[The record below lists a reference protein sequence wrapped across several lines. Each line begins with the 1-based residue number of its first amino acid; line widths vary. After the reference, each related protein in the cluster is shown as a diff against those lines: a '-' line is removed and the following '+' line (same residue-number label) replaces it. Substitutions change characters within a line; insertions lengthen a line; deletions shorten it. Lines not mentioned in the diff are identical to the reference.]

1 MQPLHLT
8 GRAVQTLKHMFLSRL
23 GLSLL
28 ILAIL
33 STTIEHADAAGEAC
47 SVSAQDCDKDG
58 SMVYYCNQGSGN
70 SGTCRLCW
78 DKICTSSDNTHEK
91 TKCGCNGAQSAVQ
104 TVEASASR
112 VVGSTSVAVGLVF
125 AVVASAWGLL

>member
-1 MQPLHLT
+1 
-8 GRAVQTLKHMFLSRL
+8 MFLSRL

-78 DKICTSSDNTHEK
+78 DKICTSSGNTHEK
-91 TKCGCNGAQSAVQ
+91 RKCGCTGDKAE
-104 TVEASASR
+104 VEASASSDSSR
-112 VVGSTSVAVGLVF
+112 VVGSTRAAGLLF

>member
-1 MQPLHLT
+1 MSCRTSP
-8 GRAVQTLKHMFLSRL
+8 VQTLKHMFLSRL

-78 DKICTSSDNTHEK
+78 DKICTSSGNTHEK
-91 TKCGCNGAQSAVQ
+91 KKCGCNGVE
-104 TVEASASR
+104 VEASASR
-112 VVGSTSVAVGLVF
+112 VVGSTSVSNHVAVGLVF

>member
-1 MQPLHLT
+1 MT
-8 GRAVQTLKHMFLSRL
+8 ASKHMWCSRL

-33 STTIEHADAAGEAC
+33 STTIEHADASGQAC

-58 SMVYYCNQGSGN
+58 SMVYYCNQDSGD

-78 DKICTSSDNTHEK
+78 DKICTSSGNTHETK
-91 TKCGCNGAQSAVQ
+91 KCGCDGVE
-104 TVEASASR
+104 VEASAS
-112 VVGSTSVAVGLVF
+112 GSASVSNHVAVGLVF
-125 AVVASAWGLL
+125 AVVASAWELL